1 MKVAYGVLF
10 RHEKT
15 IIIRVYN
22 PGLSV
27 ESISFIFHP
36 GTYIAVTAALI
47 YSENTVEEELFTM
60 PVMPPVR
67 L

>member
-27 ESISFIFHP
+27 EINILYISSECLYCGDGGFH
-36 GTYIAVTAALI
+36 I
-47 YSENTVEEELFTM
+47 S
-60 PVMPPVR
+60 
-67 L
+67 